1 MGGQLW
7 ALAGVGKSRA
17 QREGA
22 GRASRSSDEA
32 GGWRSAQLSVYL
44 GSSLSLPVL
53 FHPFEKGSYPMAP
66 P

>member
-1 MGGQLW
+1 MGGRLW

-17 QREGA
+17 QGEGA

-32 GGWRSAQLSVYL
+32 GGWPSAQLSVYL
-44 GSSLSLPVL
+44 GSSLQFSVL
-53 FHPFEKGSYPMAP
+53 FHPFKKGPYQMAP